1 MSSAPAQKRVA
12 AIVLAAG
19 SSTRMGQNKMLLELG
34 AESVLR
40 RAAKIAAAAG
50 LDPVVVVTGHQAEEA
65 EAQLAG
71 LGCAVVHNAEHEVGI
86 HTSVRV
92 GIASLPESVHAA
104 IVMLPDMPF
113 VSAEMLRELVASYRG
128 GDAPLVISRYGGQ
141 VNAPPMLYD
150 RALFGELSVMQRRC
164 GREVIRRHRSEALEV
179 DWPEALLADLDTPE
193 DYQRVVDK
201 LAADELATDERA
213 ADELAGDSG
222 A

>member
-1 MSSAPAQKRVA
+1 MSSAPERERIA

-34 AESVLR
+34 DETVLR
-40 RAAKIAAAAG
+40 RAVKVAAAAG

-71 LGCAVVHNAEHEVGI
+71 LGCAVAHNADHEVGI

-92 GIASLPESVHAA
+92 GIASLPESVDAA

-113 VSAEMLRELVASYRG
+113 VSPAMLQELVASYRG
-128 GDAPLVISRYGGQ
+128 GDSPLAISRYGGEI
-141 VNAPPMLYD
+141 NAPPMLYD
-150 RALFGELSVMQRRC
+150 RSLFGELSVMQRRC
-164 GREVIRRHRSEALEV
+164 GREVIRRHRHEALEL

-193 DYQRVVDK
+193 DYQRVVN
-201 LAADELATDERA
+201 ELADQRA
-213 ADELAGDSG
+213 ADSG